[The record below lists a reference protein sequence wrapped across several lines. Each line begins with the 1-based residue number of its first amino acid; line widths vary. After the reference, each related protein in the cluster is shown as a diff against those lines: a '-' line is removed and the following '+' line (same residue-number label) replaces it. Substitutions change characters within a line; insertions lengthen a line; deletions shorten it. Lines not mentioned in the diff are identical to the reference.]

1 VRLVPP
7 VTVDQVLG
15 LVKYVASLG
24 GRVDSS
30 KLDELLDVDMNL
42 LPHAVEA
49 AVVLGLLR
57 REGGDLVVTEEGRR
71 SVELRGK
78 RLRALIKELS
88 DDVEPFKEIFNSIKD
103 DSIGREVLRDIIRR
117 AGYIDVDRAVEVFT
131 EWLAYMGIEVT
142 E

>member
-30 KLDELLDVDMNL
+30 KLDELLDVDMDL

-57 REGGDLVVTEEGRR
+57 REGGDLVG
-71 SVELRGK
+71 
-78 RLRALIKELS
+78 
-88 DDVEPFKEIFNSIKD
+88 PQP
-103 DSIGREVLRDIIRR
+103 
-117 AGYIDVDRAVEVFT
+117 
-131 EWLAYMGIEVT
+131 
-142 E
+142 